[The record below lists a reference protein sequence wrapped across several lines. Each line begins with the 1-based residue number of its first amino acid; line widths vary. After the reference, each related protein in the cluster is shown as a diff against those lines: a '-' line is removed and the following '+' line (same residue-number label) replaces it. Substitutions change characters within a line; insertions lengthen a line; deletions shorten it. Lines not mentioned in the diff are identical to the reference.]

1 MSKPKAPTVM
11 IDADELE
18 RLRLYAAR
26 YSWIRERAVRIQ
38 GSDVWYAGGALDIR
52 VDVGRHHLAVE
63 GELVDEPKRLA
74 KKPHRLPKP
83 VPKLK

>member
-1 MSKPKAPTVM
+1 MSKPKASTVM

-18 RLRLYAAR
+18 RLRLSAAR
-26 YSWIRERAVRIQ
+26 YDWLRERAVRIQ
-38 GSDVWYAGGALDIR
+38 GSEVWYAGGALDIR
-52 VDVGRHHLAVE
+52 VDVGREHLAIE
-63 GELVDEPKRLA
+63 GERVAESKRVA

>member
-1 MSKPKAPTVM
+1 MSEPKGHMVK

-18 RLRLYAAR
+18 RLRLAAAR
-26 YSWIRERAVRIQ
+26 YNWIRERAVRIQ

-74 KKPHRLPKP
+74 KKPRRLAKP
-83 VPKLK
+83 APKLK